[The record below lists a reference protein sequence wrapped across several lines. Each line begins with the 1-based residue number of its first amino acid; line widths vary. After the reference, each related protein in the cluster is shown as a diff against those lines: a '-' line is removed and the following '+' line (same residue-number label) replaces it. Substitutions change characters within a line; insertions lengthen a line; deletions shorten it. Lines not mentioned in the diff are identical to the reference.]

1 MRMSPLKKVAL
12 GLGLAV
18 LLAGCMTPA
27 AYAPRRP
34 GEITGFTDREL
45 APGRWRV
52 TFTGNSITPRET
64 VEDYLLLR
72 AAEVTLASGGT
83 HFMFDTRDTRAATRF
98 YADPI
103 GPGGGWGGAGF
114 GFGGG
119 GAWGWGGYWGF
130 RPRWGYDPFGPP
142 VMISSTTRYEAYAE
156 IVILKPG
163 QETGERTAIDAR
175 AVAANARSQSPPPR

>member
-1 MRMSPLKKVAL
+1 MLGEPLQNGSSRVNQGWKRKAAMVMSPLKKVVL
-12 GLGLAV
+12 GLGMAV
-18 LLAGCMTPA
+18 VLAGCMTPA

-52 TFTGNSITPRET
+52 TFTGNSVTPREM

-72 AAEVTLASGGT
+72 AAEVTLVNGGT

-103 GPGGGWGGAGF
+103 GPSGGFGYWGGGGWG
-114 GFGGG
+114 
-119 GAWGWGGYWGF
+119 
-130 RPRWGYDPFGPP
+130 
-142 VMISSTTRYEAYAE
+142 
-156 IVILKPG
+156 
-163 QETGERTAIDAR
+163 
-175 AVAANARSQSPPPR
+175 

>member
-1 MRMSPLKKVAL
+1 MRMSPLKKIGLTIGLAL
-12 GLGLAV
+12 GMAV

-34 GEITGFTDREL
+34 GELTGFTDREL

-52 TFTGNSITPRET
+52 TFTGNSVTPREM

-72 AAEVTLASGGT
+72 AAEVTLAEGAT

-103 GPGGGWGGAGF
+103 GPSYGGYWGGG
-114 GFGGG
+114 
-119 GAWGWGGYWGF
+119 WGWGGYWGF

-163 QETGERTAIDAR
+163 QESSERTAIDAR
-175 AVAANARSQSPPPR
+175 AVAANARRPAPPPT